1 MQTSSKEGKK
11 VLLRVSN
18 LKQYFP
24 LKKKG
29 LFVKAN
35 DGITLDIYEGET
47 FGLVGESGCG
57 KSTLG
62 RTLLQLYRQTDGR
75 TMYYG
80 RTLDDLAPA
89 YVKKTLQTLD
99 KRREKWHELKK
110 HLANVQKEYDALP
123 DGEAKYKKHNE
134 LDKAVKD
141 ENDALLDMANLIGGF
156 VCVKDVHPAQK
167 LFLEEYRISSA
178 RVKEMNRRAAV
189 QLDLDDA
196 LFDIKKGEEKG
207 KNVGGLKNKE
217 TKLRADL
224 AKIDE
229 KLADLAC
236 QIGDVRKQLDTMRA
250 QYAGDADFARY
261 EVLRDEGIDL
271 ARLEYN
277 EIRRLRRD
285 LQLIFQDPYSSLN
298 PRMTVGNIIG
308 EGLLAHGFFK
318 KNDERMQEYII
329 KTMEDAGL
337 ASYFLHRFP
346 HQFSGGQRQR
356 IGIARSLAVQ
366 PKFVVCDEAVSALD
380 VSIQSQII
388 NLLADLKE
396 QSNLTYLFITHDLS
410 VVKYISDRI
419 GVMYLGN
426 MVELANTQEL
436 FDHPLHPYTEALM
449 AAIPTTDVEE
459 HRELRILEGD
469 IPSPVNPPA
478 GMQIPHAL
486 RALHGN
492 LQARRAGVEGN
503 GAGPLRRLPP
513 SVGQGGISHA
523 RAHAFSG
530 TLRAFPQAAN
540 GKDGRANYRPRAL
553 RRNGERRRAGDAHRR
568 DDYHCADLSCRDGG
582 VGAGGI
588 FLHRSIKEKAS
599 LFPKKG
605 IRFFNSFRL
614 PPAPTSLKE
623 GGLILTLMLLM
634 QKGSLSEGA
643 GAR

>member
-1 MQTSSKEGKK
+1 MQTSNNEGKK

-29 LFVKAN
+29 LYVKAN

-80 RTLDDLAPA
+80 RTLDDLAPV
-89 YVKKTLQTLD
+89 YVKKTLQTLE

-156 VCVKDVHPAQK
+156 VCVKDIQAVQK
-167 LFLEEYRISSA
+167 LFLEEYRISKE
-178 RVKEMNRRAAV
+178 RVKEMNRRGAV
-189 QLDLDDA
+189 QLDLDDL
-196 LFDIKKGEEKG
+196 LFDIKKAEENG
-207 KNVGGLKNKE
+207 KNTSGLKSKE
-217 TKLRADL
+217 AKLRASL

-229 KLADLAC
+229 KLAELARR
-236 QIGDVRKQLDTMRA
+236 IGDVRRQLDAQRA
-250 QYAGDADFARY
+250 QYADDAEFARY
-261 EVLRDEGIDL
+261 EALRDEGIDL
-271 ARLEYN
+271 ARLEYD
-277 EIRRLRRD
+277 EIRQLRRD

-356 IGIARSLAVQ
+356 IGIARSLAVK

-459 HRELRILEGD
+459 NRELRILEGD
-469 IPSPVNPPA
+469 IPSPVNPPQGCKFHTRCA
-478 GMQIPHAL
+478 HCTEICKHA
-486 RALHGN
+486 
-492 LQARRAGVEGN
+492 VPEW
-503 GAGPLRRLPP
+503 
-513 SVGQGGISHA
+513 
-523 RAHAFSG
+523 
-530 TLRAFPQAAN
+530 
-540 GKDGRANYRPRAL
+540 
-553 RRNGERRRAGDAHRR
+553 
-568 DDYHCADLSCRDGG
+568 
-582 VGAGGI
+582 
-588 FLHRSIKEKAS
+588 KEMTPGHFVACHH
-599 LFPKKG
+599 P
-605 IRFFNSFRL
+605 
-614 PPAPTSLKE
+614 
-623 GGLILTLMLLM
+623 
-634 QKGSLSEGA
+634 LSEKE
-643 GAR
+643 